1 MATKYLG
8 NVDFNGENLK
18 IIDTEGRGLIQ
29 NNTNEIAS
37 VKAKANL
44 NEKKINALTPRVDT
58 LENTV
63 DDLGE
68 RLTVAE
74 SDVNNLEVH
83 MAAAEDD
90 INNLEDSVGAL
101 TNRMTSAEGNI
112 EALTDRMNTAET
124 NIDNLTGAVNDH
136 TEKINNL
143 TTDVEDLKPRMNA
156 VEDKNTE
163 QDKKLADLDERI
175 VASTYEAGIGIY
187 FGQGVEHTNIN
198 VEDELLDEI
207 HESTRKNIEQDHR
220 LDYIEGNYVEA
231 VEVND
236 VTHNIEIKRSDG
248 TVENTISGTVTTT
261 PAGEVSKP
269 TFTGDRMTSK
279 GNFTPVGEVS
289 KPTFA
294 GDSMTSTGNFTPA
307 GTVSGTAVSLGTKN
321 VSEITSVGTLPS
333 AVYVAA
339 DEELQ
344 LGVGSLP
351 TMSSTVVADGSAAV
365 TQPTFTGTQSTISVS
380 GTPTGDVSKPKFTG
394 TQSTISVSGTPTGDV
409 SKPTFTGTQATEDV
423 VFVD

>member
-18 IIDTEGRGLIQ
+18 IIDIEGRGLIQ
-29 NNTNEIAS
+29 DNANEIAS
-37 VKAKANL
+37 VKSKANL
-44 NEKKINALTPRVDT
+44 NEQKINALTPRVDT
-58 LENTV
+58 LEDTV

-74 SDVNNLEVH
+74 SDIDNLEVH

-90 INNLEDSVGAL
+90 IDRLEDSVEAL
-101 TNRMTSAEGNI
+101 TDRMTSAEGNI

-124 NIDNLTGAVNDH
+124 NIDNLTEAVNDH
-136 TEKINNL
+136 AEKIDDL
-143 TTDVEDLKPRMNA
+143 TSDVEDLKPRMDA
-156 VEDKNTE
+156 VEAKNTE
-163 QDKKLADLDERI
+163 QDEKLADLDERI

-207 HESTRKNIEQDHR
+207 HESTRKNIEQDQR

-236 VTHNIEIKRSDG
+236 TTNNIEIKRADG

-261 PAGEVSKP
+261 PAG
-269 TFTGDRMTSK
+269 TI
-279 GNFTPVGEVS
+279 
-289 KPTFA
+289 
-294 GDSMTSTGNFTPA
+294 
-307 GTVSGTAVSLGTKN
+307 SGTAVSLGTKN

-351 TMSSTVVADGSAAV
+351 TMSSTLVADGSATV
-365 TQPTFTGTQSTISVS
+365 TQPTFTGTQ
-380 GTPTGDVSKPKFTG
+380 
-394 TQSTISVSGTPTGDV
+394 
-409 SKPTFTGTQATEDV
+409 ATDDV
-423 VFVD
+423 VFAD

>member
-29 NNTNEIAS
+29 DNTNEIAS

-90 INNLEDSVGAL
+90 IDNLKDDVNSL

-112 EALTDRMNTAET
+112 EALTGRMNTAEADIDQLT
-124 NIDNLTGAVNDH
+124 NAVNDH
-136 TEKINNL
+136 TEKINDL
-143 TTDVEDLKPRMNA
+143 TYDVEDLKPRMND
-156 VEDKNTE
+156 VEAKNIE
-163 QDKKLADLDERI
+163 QDEKLADLDERI

-207 HESTRKNIEQDHR
+207 HESTRKNIEQDER

-236 VTHNIEIKRSDG
+236 STNDIEIKRADG
-248 TVENTISGTVTTT
+248 TVENIISGTVTTT
-261 PAGEVSKP
+261 PTGDVSKP
-269 TFTGDRMTSK
+269 IFTGYSMTSK
-279 GNFTPVGEVS
+279 
-289 KPTFA
+289 
-294 GDSMTSTGNFTPA
+294 GNFTPA

-351 TMSSTVVADGSAAV
+351 TMSSTLVADGSATV

-380 GTPTGDVSKPKFTG
+380 GTPTGDVSKP
-394 TQSTISVSGTPTGDV
+394 
-409 SKPTFTGTQATEDV
+409 TFTGDTAIEDV
-423 VFVD
+423 VFAD

>member
-29 NNTNEIAS
+29 NNANEIAS

-74 SDVNNLEVH
+74 SDIDNLEVH

-90 INNLEDSVGAL
+90 IYNLKDDVNSL
-101 TNRMTSAEGNI
+101 TDRMTSAEGNI
-112 EALTDRMNTAET
+112 EALTGRMNTAEAD
-124 NIDNLTGAVNDH
+124 IDKLTDAVNDH
-136 TEKINNL
+136 TEKINDL
-143 TTDVEDLKPRMNA
+143 TSDVEDLKPRMNA
-156 VEDKNTE
+156 VEAKNIE
-163 QDKKLADLDERI
+163 QDEKLADLDERI

-207 HESTRKNIEQDHR
+207 HESTRKNIEQDQR
-220 LDYIEGNYVEA
+220 LNNIEGNYVEA

-236 VTHNIEIKRSDG
+236 STHNIEIKRADG

-261 PAGEVSKP
+261 PAGKI
-269 TFTGDRMTSK
+269 
-279 GNFTPVGEVS
+279 
-289 KPTFA
+289 
-294 GDSMTSTGNFTPA
+294 
-307 GTVSGTAVSLGTKN
+307 SGTAVSLGTKN
-321 VSEITSVGTLPS
+321 VSEITNVGTLPS

-351 TMSSTVVADGSAAV
+351 TMSSTVVADGSATV
-365 TQPTFTGTQSTISVS
+365 TQ
-380 GTPTGDVSKPKFTG
+380 
-394 TQSTISVSGTPTGDV
+394 
-409 SKPTFTGTQATEDV
+409 PTFTGTQATEDV
-423 VFVD
+423 VFAD

>member
-63 DDLGE
+63 DDLGD

-90 INNLEDSVGAL
+90 IDTLEDSVGAL

-112 EALTDRMNTAET
+112 EALNDRMNTAET
-124 NIDNLTGAVNDH
+124 DIDNLTTDINNLTDAVNDH
-136 TEKINNL
+136 AEKIDGL
-143 TTDVEDLKPRMNA
+143 TSDVEDLKPRMNA
-156 VEDKNTE
+156 VEEKNIE
-163 QDKKLADLDERI
+163 QDEKLADLDERI

-207 HESTRKNIEQDHR
+207 HESTRKNIEQDER

-236 VTHNIEIKRSDG
+236 STHDIEIKRADG
-248 TVENTISGTVTTT
+248 TVENIISGTVTTT
-261 PAGEVSKP
+261 PTGDVSKP
-269 TFTGDRMTSK
+269 TFT
-279 GNFTPVGEVS
+279 
-289 KPTFA
+289 

-307 GTVSGTAVSLGTKN
+307 GTVTSTASGTKVTLDTKTIK
-321 VSEITSVGTLPS
+321 VIDSVGTLPS
-333 AVYVAA
+333 KAA
-339 DEELQ
+339 DTFVAPSFIYDSDTETLT
-344 LGVGSLP
+344 LNTGSFTEGAFSKGTLP
-351 TMSSTVVADGSAAV
+351 TTKDTVVAYGITHV
-365 TQPTFTGTQSTISVS
+365 TDPTVTSTFTGTQSTISVS
-380 GTPTGDVSKPKFTG
+380 GTPTGDVSKPIFTG
-394 TQSTISVSGTPTGDV
+394 DTT
-409 SKPTFTGTQATEDV
+409 TEDV
-423 VFVD
+423 VFAD